1 MFIYKTSFTPIT
13 IIMTNYELLCRLVKT
28 PSRGHP
34 GWHYNATPGD
44 VTWRSLNANVRYFL
58 RCFCLRFCLFFLA
71 SYWTWT
77 VRLCAF
83 LDGRRYSFTFC
94 HCKPL
99 IIQDSCSWPYDKT
112 YDTQSFVGHGN
123 RTTLGWKCHT
133 RAAPSVTFSTSGSSY
148 FHVPLTTT
156 VCHLLNVG
164 PTKDMNTTGLYK
176 RLVEFCNCRITA
188 EFIMELADT
197 RGICHPSQ
205 KMFKRLLT
213 TWRSYHCHRLLWHY
227 FTLCILDNLCSQA
240 LPVKNQ
246 RILVELSFTVHMP
259 FLTATSAFRLA
270 RTH

>member
-1 MFIYKTSFTPIT
+1 MEIGRPSVENVT
-13 IIMTNYELLCRLVKT
+13 LGLRLV
-28 PSRGHP
+28 
-34 GWHYNATPGD
+34 WHFQP
-44 VTWRSLNANVRYFL
+44 RVRHI
-58 RCFCLRFCLFFLA
+58 
-71 SYWTWT
+71 SM
-77 VRLCAF
+77 
-83 LDGRRYSFTFC
+83 S
-94 HCKPL
+94 
-99 IIQDSCSWPYDKT
+99 
-112 YDTQSFVGHGN
+112 
-123 RTTLGWKCHT
+123 
-133 RAAPSVTFSTSGSSY
+133 
-148 FHVPLTTT
+148 PLTTT

-164 PTKDMNTTGLYK
+164 PTKDNNTTGLYK

-188 EFIMELADT
+188 EFIIELADT

-227 FTLCILDNLCSQA
+227 FTLCILDNLCLPA